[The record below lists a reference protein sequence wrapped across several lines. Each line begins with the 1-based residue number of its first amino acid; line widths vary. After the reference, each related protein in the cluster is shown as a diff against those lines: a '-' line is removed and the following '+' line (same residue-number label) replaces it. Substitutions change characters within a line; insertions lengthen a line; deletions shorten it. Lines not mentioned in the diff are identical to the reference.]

1 MDHCPVEVGYLF
13 VTIMLQCVTILGR
26 QQSRAC
32 AIFSVPCYLNW
43 CISTACVKGHSF
55 IPAEKGESDLCH
67 KSKKTKFCC
76 WRRNEGVR
84 PAGADLPA
92 FVAIAQQIETPQHFA
107 IRHHEQ
113 CGGGDRAAGPVPV
126 SRRHAKIS
134 FAFQAK
140 IFFPP
145 AARAP
150 PPPPPPPRHSC
161 GVV

>member
-13 VTIMLQCVTILGR
+13 VPIMLQCVTILGR

-43 CISTACVKGHSF
+43 CISSACVKGPSLNA
-55 IPAEKGESDLCH
+55 AEKGESDLCH

-76 WRRNEGVR
+76 WGRNEGVR

-113 CGGGDRAAGPVPV
+113 CGGADRAAVPDPVAV
-126 SRRHAKIS
+126 RHAKIS
-134 FAFQAK
+134 FGCPAK
-140 IFFPP
+140 ISFPP
-145 AARAP
+145 RRRP
-150 PPPPPPPRHSC
+150 PPPPPPPTTHSWWS
-161 GVV
+161 

>member
-26 QQSRAC
+26 QPSRAC

-113 CGGGDRAAGPVPV
+113 CGGAGRAAGPDPGAG
-126 SRRHAKIS
+126 RPAKKYFRCPAKNS
-134 FAFQAK
+134 FSTPL
-140 IFFPP
+140 PP
-145 AARAP
+145 PSP
-150 PPPPPPPRHSC
+150 PPPPPP
-161 GVV
+161 